1 MTLILNTLKENEYAS
16 YYKPYLED
24 VEEGDIASLMIKDLE
39 EQLML
44 LESIKEEKYQYSY
57 QTGKW
62 SIAELILHVIDSES
76 VFAYRSL
83 SIARNDKTDL
93 PGFDQDEWAKNSN
106 ANTLSKNI
114 IIGLFKTCRNHS
126 IALYKSYQKEK
137 LLNIG
142 SANNVSF
149 SVRSLAYIIIG
160 HNRHHFNVLKDHYLS

>member
-39 EQLML
+39 DQLML

-57 QTGKW
+57 QSGKW

-93 PGFDQDEWAKNSN
+93 PGFDQDEWVKNTN
-106 ANTLSKNI
+106 ANTLSKDI

-126 IALYKSYQKEK
+126 IALYKSYQKEQ